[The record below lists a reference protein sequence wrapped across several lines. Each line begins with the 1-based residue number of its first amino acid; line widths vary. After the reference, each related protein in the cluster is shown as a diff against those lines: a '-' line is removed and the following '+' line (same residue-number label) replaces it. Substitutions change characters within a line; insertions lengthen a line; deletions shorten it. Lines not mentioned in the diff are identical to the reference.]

1 MHTGER
7 PFEGDVCNVGFTGEG
22 SLGLPS
28 VTMRRNFLSTILNVF
43 IVFIVYFAC
52 FIASTFLLTFSYL
65 ECVPSCLLVPATF
78 LLYASCCVLLF
89 LFFISISYFSLCCH
103 STHPVASR
111 RRRPRSRLFIPV
123 PLHHRHHPRSQLTPL
138 LFSFFFFLSF
148 FIFLHL
154 FLSSIQLPNNFTKFS
169 FDHQPF
175 SFLSPLFQPISFPS
189 VSKSLDS
196 IPFAYFFH
204 FSYLKRPSST
214 CFISCFHK
222 RTSLVFLLLLAGD
235 VEINPGPTPS
245 TFTTLNLSHFNI
257 RSASSITPN
266 LDKPALLREFLI
278 DHSID
283 VLTLSETWLSVD
295 TPPPTLQSLTPQGY
309 SIFNSP
315 RTSGHGGGLAT
326 IYRSFLKFSKITI
339 PTYSSFESTCS
350 RFSIPANPSLS
361 FILLTVYRP
370 PSTSFPDFI
379 SHFSSLLEDLATSNS
394 ELIITGDFNIH
405 VDQPLANLSSQFIN
419 LLHDFS
425 LTQHIN
431 FLTHS
436 QGHTLDLLIT
446 RSTSNIL
453 SSVSST
459 DPTLSDHL
467 AILFSI
473 TVPPHL
479 KSTRITKA

>member
-1 MHTGER
+1 MHKTTHTTERSYKCDTCNKIKSARNLLEQDRSFQYDSCDRISRSESHLIQQRVKHTGER

-28 VTMRRNFLSTILNVF
+28 VTMRTNFLSTILNVF

-111 RRRPRSRLFIPV
+111 RRHRRSRLFIPV
-123 PLHHRHHPRSQLTPL
+123 PLHHRHNPHSQLTPL

-175 SFLSPLFQPISFPS
+175 SFLSPLFQPITFPS
-189 VSKSLDS
+189 VSLDS

-214 CFISCFHK
+214 FFISCFHK
-222 RTSLVFLLLLAGD
+222 RTSLVFLLLLLAGD

-266 LDKPALLREFLI
+266 LDKPALLHEFLI

-295 TPPPTLQSLTPQGY
+295 TPPSTLQSLTPLGY
-309 SIFNSP
+309 SIS
-315 RTSGHGGGLAT
+315 A
-326 IYRSFLKFSKITI
+326 
-339 PTYSSFESTCS
+339 
-350 RFSIPANPSLS
+350 
-361 FILLTVYRP
+361 
-370 PSTSFPDFI
+370 
-379 SHFSSLLEDLATSNS
+379 
-394 ELIITGDFNIH
+394 
-405 VDQPLANLSSQFIN
+405 
-419 LLHDFS
+419 
-425 LTQHIN
+425 
-431 FLTHS
+431 
-436 QGHTLDLLIT
+436 
-446 RSTSNIL
+446 
-453 SSVSST
+453 
-459 DPTLSDHL
+459 
-467 AILFSI
+467 
-473 TVPPHL
+473 
-479 KSTRITKA
+479 